1 MIEPR
6 PLWCAAAIPARPRI
20 NAPVGAG
27 DNDHHKVEGCFKAF
41 GRALR
46 MGLAI
51 EGRGDA
57 LPSTKGVL

>member
-1 MIEPR
+1 MA
-6 PLWCAAAIPARPRI
+6 CAIH
-20 NAPVGAG
+20 VSVEG

-51 EGRGDA
+51 EGSGDT
-57 LPSTKGVL
+57 LPSTKGVR